1 MVFACSIIARENSA
15 RPGRDGDR
23 MEALYA
29 SQGQGQSL
37 KEVARVVAM
46 LGGLVLYA
54 CLLAVGS
61 G

>member
-1 MVFACSIIARENSA
+1 MFAGSIIAREDWA

-29 SQGQGQSL
+29 SQGQGQGL
-37 KEVARVVAM
+37 KEVARVVAV
-46 LGGLVLYA
+46 LGGLALYA
-54 CLLAVGS
+54 GLVAVGS